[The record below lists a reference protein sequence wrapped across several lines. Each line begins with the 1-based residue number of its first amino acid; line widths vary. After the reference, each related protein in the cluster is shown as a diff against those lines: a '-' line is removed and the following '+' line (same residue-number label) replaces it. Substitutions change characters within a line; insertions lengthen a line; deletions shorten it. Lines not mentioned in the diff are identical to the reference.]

1 MVVDLKMPLYH
12 IENKHLRKAFAI
24 ADPSLK
30 IPSHI
35 SLSKD
40 IDACYKENRTG
51 LKEMLRTVDEIVAT
65 VDLWTS
71 YRRCFYFFLHS
82 TYFIN
87 QIFCSGPFWE

>member
-24 ADPSLK
+24 ADPTLK
-30 IPSHI
+30 VPSHT

-40 IDACYKENRTG
+40 IDACYEENRLE
-51 LKEMLRTVDEIVAT
+51 LKELLRTVDDIVAT

-71 YRRCFYFFLHS
+71 YRR
-82 TYFIN
+82 
-87 QIFCSGPFWE
+87 